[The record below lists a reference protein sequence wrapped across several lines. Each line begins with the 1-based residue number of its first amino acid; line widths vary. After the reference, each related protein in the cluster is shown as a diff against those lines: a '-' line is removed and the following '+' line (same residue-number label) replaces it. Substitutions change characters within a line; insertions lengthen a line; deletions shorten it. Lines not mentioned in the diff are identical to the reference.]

1 MNQVPA
7 EIWNQIAQTQPLQSQ
22 WARQTFKLKTN
33 DLDARMDLEH
43 KALTRKGVNNKV
55 IVALQTV
62 RPLLVENRAISDW
75 ISETNQPELRQALP
89 EILDLAEA
97 AQIAAL
103 EHSLNPSQ
111 AEELQSLLQKVQ

>member
-1 MNQVPA
+1 MNQVPTA
-7 EIWNQIAQTQPLQSQ
+7 IWNAIAETQPLQTK
-22 WARQTFKLKTN
+22 WAKVWFRHQGN
-33 DLDARMDLEH
+33 DLDASLDHEAMKLRRANVE
-43 KALTRKGVNNKV
+43 NKV

-97 AQIAAL
+97 GRLAAM
-103 EHSLNPSQ
+103 EHRLSQ
-111 AEELQSLLQKVQ
+111 SQVEQLQSLLQKVQ